1 MVAAGMLCVNLW
13 FRSFFLIAALL
24 ALSGTMP
31 ERAWVS
37 EGSGPMSHSKP
48 ITCGTAIRPATDKE
62 LPAIARLAAKLV
74 RQHHEMDPE
83 RFMIFEPIEP
93 GYERY
98 LSREARNPDAVVL
111 AAVRAGPGGDE
122 EVIGYA
128 YGRLE
133 PRDWNVLREACG
145 ALHDIFVDE
154 TARHQGVARALLE
167 EMVRRLTEK
176 GAQRIVLMTATGN
189 SDAQRLFDRFGF
201 RRTMIEMMLET
212 GAQDEKPAK

>member
-1 MVAAGMLCVNLW
+1 MASKTATNSTNFTKTSGAG
-13 FRSFFLIAALL
+13 
-24 ALSGTMP
+24 
-31 ERAWVS
+31 VS
-37 EGSGPMSHSKP
+37 EKSGPMPHSKA
-48 ITCGTAIRPATDKE
+48 ITYGATIRAATDTE
-62 LPAIARLAAKLV
+62 MPAIARLAAKLV
-74 RQHHEMDPE
+74 RQHHEMDPG

-98 LSREARNPDAVVL
+98 LSTEALNPDAVIL
-111 AAVRAGPGGDE
+111 AAVRAGPGGGD

-133 PRDWNVLREACG
+133 PRDWNALREACG

-167 EMVRRLTEK
+167 EMVRRLAGK
-176 GAQRIVLMTATGN
+176 GAQRVVLMTATGN
-189 SDAQRLFDRFGF
+189 ASAHRLFERFGF

-212 GAQDEKPAK
+212 GKPAK

>member
-1 MVAAGMLCVNLW
+1 ML
-13 FRSFFLIAALL
+13 
-24 ALSGTMP
+24 
-31 ERAWVS
+31 
-37 EGSGPMSHSKP
+37 
-48 ITCGTAIRPATDKE
+48 
-62 LPAIARLAAKLV
+62 
-74 RQHHEMDPE
+74 
-83 RFMIFEPIEP
+83 FEPIEP
-93 GYERY
+93 GYQRY
-98 LSREARNPDAVVL
+98 LSKEALDPDAVVL
-111 AAVRAGPGGDE
+111 AAVRSGPGGGE

-133 PRDWNVLREACG
+133 PRDWNALREACG

-189 SDAQRLFDRFGF
+189 SNAQRLFDRFGF

-212 GAQDEKPAK
+212 GAKGEKPPK